1 MTLFYFN
8 RFFRAL
14 PFVSLMLLV
23 SCSYVPDQ
31 LNPIDWAD
39 RANEWV
45 KGGIWADKSSEP
57 DPEARVGEGH
67 GRLQPGEEDPF
78 PSLAM
83 VPDERPS
90 ISSPEVR
97 EILAEQLIADRENAQ
112 YSPEPEAG
120 SKPVGAISERR
131 EIPSISR
138 PVTRQS
144 PGAERA
150 RSEVVSRSPAPPSAS
165 TSNPPSASS
174 RRQDRVSD
182 EFAIEP
188 PPAPSVPDWRSV
200 EQQFY
205 SLFQASG
212 GGVAGD
218 AIPAADYH
226 VDGRQ
231 NSAINSL
238 APATGSV
245 PNIDTGGPYSSI
257 HAAVIY
263 FGHGSASLSRQD
275 REVLRQVAAVQK
287 DYGGTV
293 RVVGHASSKTKT
305 SDLLDHKIAN
315 HETSLA
321 RARAV
326 AEALVKLGV
335 PVQNVFVEALSDAQ
349 PEYSEATSLGEA
361 ANRRA
366 NVFIDFLSP
375 PG

>member
-1 MTLFYFN
+1 MTLFCFN
-8 RFFRAL
+8 RVYRLL
-14 PFVSLMLLV
+14 PFVSLMLLA
-23 SCSYVPDQ
+23 SCSYVPEQ

-39 RANEWV
+39 RANDWV
-45 KGGIWADKSSEP
+45 KGGIWGDESSEP
-57 DPEARVGEGH
+57 NPEARVRGGRE
-67 GRLQPGEEDPF
+67 RLQPGDEDPF
-78 PSLAM
+78 PSLAR

-112 YSPEPEAG
+112 YSPEPEG
-120 SKPVGAISERR
+120 VSKAVETISEQRQN
-131 EIPSISR
+131 PSVSR

-144 PGAERA
+144 SGTDRV
-150 RSEVVSRSPAPPSAS
+150 RSEVVSRSPPLPSRSVSSPPS
-165 TSNPPSASS
+165 TSS
-174 RRQDRVSD
+174 RWQEPEPD

-188 PPAPSVPDWRSV
+188 PPVPDVPDWTSV

-212 GGVAGD
+212 EGVVGD
-218 AIPAADYH
+218 TISAVDYG
-226 VDGRQ
+226 VGGRQ
-231 NSAINSL
+231 NSGSNSV
-238 APATGSV
+238 APVTGSS
-245 PNIDTGGPYSSI
+245 PNIDPGRTYSGI

-263 FGHGSASLSRQD
+263 FGHGSARLSRQD

-293 RVVGHASSKTKT
+293 RVVGHASSRTKT
-305 SDLLDHKIAN
+305 SDLLEHKIAN

-326 AEALVKLGV
+326 AEELVKLGV
-335 PVQNVFVEALSDAQ
+335 PAQNVFVEALSDVQ
-349 PEYSEATSLGEA
+349 PEYSEATALGEA

-366 NVFIDFLSP
+366 NVYIDFLGP